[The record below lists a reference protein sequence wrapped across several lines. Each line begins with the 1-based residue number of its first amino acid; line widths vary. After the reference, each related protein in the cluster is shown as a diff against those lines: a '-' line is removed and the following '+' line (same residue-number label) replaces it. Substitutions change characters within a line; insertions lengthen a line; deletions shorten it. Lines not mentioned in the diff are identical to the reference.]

1 MEMTRVLVVG
11 LPRSGTTWISRVLSA
26 PSGVGLVHEPDNQ
39 WAVPY
44 AHQVKREL
52 RGRWYPRLRPGDC
65 ATGLENLWRHAFG
78 LETQAPGWQ
87 RALRWCRRAAAHR
100 PFISALRRGDQQRAV
115 LQGGKISPRLALAEA
130 LAVPISA
137 PDRSSLVVKSVF
149 SALSVEWIAYKWPVN
164 VLVVMRGSYNVL
176 SSWDRLWPASPD
188 EAMLDLDSD
197 TVTRLSETA
206 GIPVPANSSSWMAR
220 SACLYGLLMSEL
232 MSAAQRHP
240 EWHLVWHESL
250 AAEPREQLRDV
261 AERVGLPWTSDS
273 ERALE
278 QMNRPGVGTP
288 DAWRGRLTPSQIEAI
303 DSVLHGRFSGP
314 PEGSGTLPVTGAS
327 WSRLRS

>member
-1 MEMTRVLVVG
+1 
-11 LPRSGTTWISRVLSA
+11 
-26 PSGVGLVHEPDNQ
+26 
-39 WAVPY
+39 
-44 AHQVKREL
+44 
-52 RGRWYPRLRPGDC
+52 
-65 ATGLENLWRHAFG
+65 
-78 LETQAPGWQ
+78 
-87 RALRWCRRAAAHR
+87 
-100 PFISALRRGDQQRAV
+100 V
-115 LQGGKISPRLALAEA
+115 LQGGKVSPRLALAEA

-149 SALSVEWIAYKWPVN
+149 SALSVEWIAYKWPIN

-176 SSWDRLWPASPD
+176 SSWDRLWRASPD
-188 EAMLDLDSD
+188 EAMVDLDID
-197 TVTRLSETA
+197 TVTRLAETA

-240 EWHLVWHESL
+240 EWHVVWHESL
-250 AAEPREQLRDV
+250 ATEPREQLTEV

-278 QMNRPGVGTP
+278 QMNRPGVGYDVRRIARETP

-314 PEGSGTLPVTGAS
+314 PEGSG
-327 WSRLRS
+327 RCR